1 MRTVYQKGVEVLF
14 LISVVVCAL
23 WSWVLVDPN
32 FTLIPHADWTRFKEL
47 AISIGYLNRPLST
60 QWYIGSITALTLTS
74 LYLVIRPP
82 KYLMGITLFVA
93 FVAGLLSYPALSHDL
108 FNYIFDARIFTH
120 YGQNPYLHAA
130 LDFPADPML
139 RFMHWVHRPYPY
151 GPTYL
156 LFSFIPSFL
165 GLNYFSVTFALFKAA
180 NAALY
185 VLCVWLLMKYGN
197 TKTAA
202 LFALNPLV
210 IIEGLINTH
219 NDFVAAAFTLCGLVV
234 LSQGKRWSATALLI
248 FSGLMKYFTLP
259 YAITLLM
266 PMLKKHKRS
275 ARYAHYMAHIALI
288 IVTALIVYVSLR
300 QGIQQWYLINLI
312 PIVWYF
318 PRIILWSYV
327 LVWGFLMSYL
337 PYVSGGQWNSGSAAE
352 KDVIV
357 LNALIANGVIVLLYY
372 GTRLLYEAVQKRR
385 SMN

>member
-1 MRTVYQKGVEVLF
+1 
-14 LISVVVCAL
+14 
-23 WSWVLVDPN
+23 
-32 FTLIPHADWTRFKEL
+32 
-47 AISIGYLNRPLST
+47 
-60 QWYIGSITALTLTS
+60 
-74 LYLVIRPP
+74 
-82 KYLMGITLFVA
+82 MGITLFVA
-93 FVAGLLSYPALSHDL
+93 FVAGMLSYPALSHDL

-156 LFSFIPSFL
+156 LFSLIPSFL

-234 LSQGKRWSATALLI
+234 LSQGKRWSAAALLI
-248 FSGLMKYFTLP
+248 FSGLV
-259 YAITLLM
+259 
-266 PMLKKHKRS
+266 
-275 ARYAHYMAHIALI
+275 

-337 PYVSGGQWNSGSAAE
+337 PYVSGGQWNTGSAAE